1 MSIST
6 IIIGESGSGKTSA
19 LRNMDGTKVALIQ
32 VVPKPLPFRSTGWKP
47 FATDRHDK
55 IIAAMQKAADG
66 GYKVIVIDD
75 FQYLMSNEFMARAY
89 EKGYDKFTELARHAW
104 EVITK
109 ATCLPDDVRVY
120 ILSHIATDDDGI
132 ARLKTIGK
140 LLDEKITLEG
150 MVTVVLRTAVMDG
163 DYRFRVKNS
172 GSDTVKTP
180 IGMFEGE
187 TIENDL
193 KLVDETIRDYYGIKE
208 QPIKKGAK

>member
-109 ATCLPDDVRVY
+109 ATCLPDDIRVY
-120 ILSHIATDDDGI
+120 ILSHISTGDDGVS
-132 ARLKTIGK
+132 RLKTIGK

>member
-120 ILSHIATDDDGI
+120 ILSHIATGDDGI

-193 KLVDETIRDYYGIKE
+193 KLVDETIRNYYGIKE

>member
-66 GYKVIVIDD
+66 GSKVIVIDD
-75 FQYLMSNEFMARAY
+75 FLNLMSNEFMARAN
-89 EKGYDKFTELARHAW
+89 EKGYDKVTELARHAW

-109 ATCLPDDVRVY
+109 ATCLPDDIRVY
-120 ILSHIATDDDGI
+120 ILSHISTGDDGVS
-132 ARLKTIGK
+132 RLKTIGK